1 MRHEVNGEMLVLEDV
16 QDDVVRS
23 KQAGTQ
29 ARGRK
34 ASRSSK
40 WGELPPP
47 APARGKTPLAAAPRT
62 RRKGKSAASPVE
74 ALSFLDINSLTAYL
88 QEVYKIPLLSPE
100 EERSLAERIKMHDA
114 SARRALI
121 EANLRLVISIAK
133 KFLGLGLTFQDLIQE
148 GNIGLMEAV
157 EKFDPTRGCR
167 FATYA
172 TWWIR
177 QSIIRSIANQGRT
190 IRLPV
195 HIAEAF
201 QKFIQMQVK
210 HLQEHGRAP
219 GLHLVSKV
227 LFPVCEDKVRRKVS
241 KSLKQE
247 LAPEDPRV
255 RAKVEEMEMA
265 SLTRL
270 KEILAVA
277 QEPVSLET
285 PLGEEDT
292 CIGDLVAAQVTPD
305 LPVMRVEMA
314 RLLEHL
320 NERERKI
327 LAFRFGLI
335 DGNIRTLQ
343 EISDEFGISKE
354 RIRQKEEDALRK
366 LRMVMTRDD
375 WL

>member
-1 MRHEVNGEMLVLEDV
+1 MLVLEDV
-16 QDDVVRS
+16 SYESGEPTKRS
-23 KQAGTQ
+23 HST
-29 ARGRK
+29 ARTR
-34 ASRSSK
+34 
-40 WGELPPP
+40 WG
-47 APARGKTPLAAAPRT
+47 AAANKNTKTAAVTPAKPRAART
-62 RRKGKSAASPVE
+62 RKSATTTPAE
-74 ALSFLDINSLTAYL
+74 GLNFLDINSLTAYL
-88 QEVYKIPLLSPE
+88 QEVYKIPLLTPE
-100 EERSLAERIKMHDA
+100 EERSLAKRIKKGDQ

-157 EKFDPTRGCR
+157 EKFDHTRGCR

-177 QSIIRSIANQGRT
+177 QSIIRSIANQGRM

-201 QKFIQMQVK
+201 QKFIQLQVK
-210 HLQEHGRAP
+210 HLQEHGKAP
-219 GLHLVSKV
+219 GLDLVSKV
-227 LFPVCEDKVRRKVS
+227 LFPVCEDKVRRKLS

-247 LAPEDPRV
+247 LNSHDPRV
-255 RAKVEEMEMA
+255 MAKVEEMEQA
-265 SLTRL
+265 SVNRL

-292 CIGDLVAAQVTPD
+292 CIGDLVAAVTTPD
-305 LPVMRVEMA
+305 APVMRAEMA
-314 RLLEHL
+314 KLLENL

-366 LRMVMTRDD
+366 LRLVMTRQD

>member
-1 MRHEVNGEMLVLEDV
+1 MTIEVIAEMLVLEEAEYGP
-16 QDDVVRS
+16 VRRSPRAQGAS
-23 KQAGTQ
+23 KSTGQ
-29 ARGRK
+29 ARWRGTPSPGDSQPAAARPRGR
-34 ASRSSK
+34 RPSSK
-40 WGELPPP
+40 
-47 APARGKTPLAAAPRT
+47 
-62 RRKGKSAASPVE
+62 KSSTEV
-74 ALSFLDINSLTAYL
+74 LSFLDINSLSAYL
-88 QEVYKIPLLSPE
+88 QEVYKIPLLSAD
-100 EERSLAERIKMHDA
+100 EERELAIRIKQGEGL
-114 SARRALI
+114 ARYALI

-157 EKFDPTRGCR
+157 EKFDHLRGCR

-201 QKFIQMQVK
+201 QKFIHLQVRY
-210 HLQEHGRAP
+210 LQEHGRQA
-219 GLHLVSKV
+219 GVDVASKV
-227 LFPVCEDKVRRKVS
+227 LFPVDTEKVHRKLC
-241 KSLKQE
+241 KSLK
-247 LAPEDPRV
+247 ADVPFEDPRV
-255 RAKVEEMEMA
+255 RAKIVEMEQA
-265 SLTRL
+265 SELRL

-277 QEPVSLET
+277 QEPISLET

-292 CIGDLVAAQVTPD
+292 CVGDLVAAQAAPEA
-305 LPVMRVEMA
+305 PVMRVEMA
-314 RLLEHL
+314 RLLQNL

-366 LRMVMTRDD
+366 LRTVMIRED

>member
-1 MRHEVNGEMLVLEDV
+1 MLVLEDV
-16 QDDVVRS
+16 TYES
-23 KQAGTQ
+23 GEPTK
-29 ARGRK
+29 
-34 ASRSSK
+34 RSSTPRNTR
-40 WGELPPP
+40 WGASTKSKP
-47 APARGKTPLAAAPRT
+47 AAAAPRPRNN
-62 RRKGKSAASPVE
+62 RRRSAANPTPE
-74 ALSFLDINSLTAYL
+74 GLNFLDINSLTAYL
-88 QEVYKIPLLSPE
+88 QEVYKIPLLTAE
-100 EERSLAERIKMHDA
+100 EERSLAKRIKKGDQ

-157 EKFDPTRGCR
+157 EKFDHTRGCR

-177 QSIIRSIANQGRT
+177 QSIIRSIANQGRM

-201 QKFIQMQVK
+201 QKYIQLQVK
-210 HLQEHGRAP
+210 HLQEHGKAP
-219 GLHLVSKV
+219 GLDLVSKV
-227 LFPVCEDKVRRKVS
+227 LFPVCEDKVRRKLS
-241 KSLKQE
+241 KSMKQE
-247 LAPEDPRV
+247 LNSADPRV
-255 RAKVEEMEMA
+255 VAKVDEMQQA
-265 SLTRL
+265 SVTRL

-292 CIGDLVAAQVTPD
+292 CIGDLVAAQTTPD
-305 LPVMRVEMA
+305 APVMRAEMA
-314 RLLEHL
+314 KLLENL

-366 LRMVMTRDD
+366 LRLVMTRQD

>member
-1 MRHEVNGEMLVLEDV
+1 MLALEDV
-16 QDDVVRS
+16 QYESGDSNHATRIAS
-23 KQAGTQ
+23 GIQ
-29 ARGRK
+29 RK
-34 ASRSSK
+34 K
-40 WGELPPP
+40 WGSKP
-47 APARGKTPLAAAPRT
+47 ATATAEKTTKPAKAPR
-62 RRKGKSAASPVE
+62 RPRKSSVPAEP
-74 ALSFLDINSLTAYL
+74 LNFLDINSLSAYL
-88 QEVYKIPLLSPE
+88 QEVYKIPLLTPD
-100 EERSLAERIKMHDA
+100 EERDLAIRIKKNEQA
-114 SARRALI
+114 ARRALI

-133 KFLGLGLTFQDLIQE
+133 KFMGLGLTFQDLIQE

-157 EKFDPTRGCR
+157 EKFDHTRGCR

-201 QKFIQMQVK
+201 QKFIQLNVK
-210 HLQEHGRAP
+210 HMQEHGRPP
-219 GLHLVSKV
+219 GLDVVSKV
-227 LFPVCEDKVRRKVS
+227 LFPVCSDKVRRKLA
-241 KSLKQE
+241 KALKTE
-247 LAPEDPRV
+247 LEMEDPRV
-255 RAKVEEMEMA
+255 IEKIAEMEQA
-265 SLTRL
+265 STTRL

-292 CIGDLVAAQVTPD
+292 CIGDLVAAQQTPD
-305 LPVMRVEMA
+305 APVMRVEMA
-314 RLLEHL
+314 RLLQHL

-366 LRMVMTRDD
+366 LRLVMSKQD

>member
-1 MRHEVNGEMLVLEDV
+1 MGHEVIGEMLVLKDV
-16 QDDVVRS
+16 QEESARS
-23 KQAGTQ
+23 RPAISELK
-29 ARGRK
+29 GRK
-34 ASRSSK
+34 RSRSGQ
-40 WGELPPP
+40 WGELPKP
-47 APARGKTPLAAAPRT
+47 APARAHPSRGTASKA
-62 RRKGKSAASPVE
+62 RKETKAASSSLG
-74 ALSFLDINSLTAYL
+74 ALNVLDINTLSAYL
-88 QEVYKIPLLSPE
+88 QEVYKIPLLTAE
-100 EERSLAERIKMHDA
+100 EEREIAQGVRRGEEP
-114 SARRALI
+114 AREALI

-133 KFLGLGLTFQDLIQE
+133 KFMGLGLTFQDLIQE

-157 EKFDPTRGCR
+157 EKFDPDRGCR

-195 HIAEAF
+195 HIAEAV
-201 QKFIQMQVK
+201 QKYVQIQVK
-210 HLQEHGRAP
+210 HLQEHGQAP

-247 LAPEDPRV
+247 LSPDDPRV
-255 RAKVEEMEMA
+255 QAKVEEMEMA
-265 SLTRL
+265 SLNRL

-277 QEPVSLET
+277 QEPMSLEA
-285 PLGEEDT
+285 PLGDEGT
-292 CIGDLVAAQVTPD
+292 CIGDLVAAQAAPD
-305 LPVMRVEMA
+305 MPIMRVEMA
-314 RLLEHL
+314 RLLENL
-320 NERERKI
+320 SERERKI

-366 LRMVMTRDD
+366 LRTVMSRED

>member
-1 MRHEVNGEMLVLEDV
+1 MLVLEDV
-16 QDDVVRS
+16 DFNGGNDPERS
-23 KQAGTQ
+23 RGSKKPVAQANWKAETEDAPKPVAGRPA

-34 ASRSSK
+34 PAART
-40 WGELPPP
+40 GEVLN
-47 APARGKTPLAAAPRT
+47 
-62 RRKGKSAASPVE
+62 
-74 ALSFLDINSLTAYL
+74 FLDINSLTAYL
-88 QEVYKIPLLSPE
+88 QEVYKIPLLTAD
-100 EERSLAERIKMHDA
+100 EERELAIRIKHGENG
-114 SARRALI
+114 ARRDLI

-157 EKFDPTRGCR
+157 EKFDHTRGCR

-201 QKFIQMQVK
+201 QKFIQLQVK
-210 HLQEHGRAP
+210 YLQEHGRQA
-219 GLHLVSKV
+219 GLDVASRV
-227 LFPVCEDKVRRKVS
+227 LFPVDEEKVHRKVC
-241 KSLKQE
+241 KALKQE
-247 LAPEDPRV
+247 LPFEDPRV
-255 RAKVEEMEMA
+255 QAKIEEMEQA
-265 SLTRL
+265 SVTRL

-292 CIGDLVAAQVTPD
+292 CIGDLVAAQIVPD
-305 LPVMRVEMA
+305 TPVMRVEMA
-314 RLLEHL
+314 RLLQHL

-366 LRMVMTRDD
+366 LRTVMDRED

>member
-1 MRHEVNGEMLVLEDV
+1 MGSEVSREMLALEESERRPV
-16 QDDVVRS
+16 KKSSRGQGVR
-23 KQAGTQ
+23 
-29 ARGRK
+29 
-34 ASRSSK
+34 
-40 WGELPPP
+40 
-47 APARGKTPLAAAPRT
+47 AAAGSAGWESPTEKTSQPATPR
-62 RRKGKSAASPVE
+62 RRRASSRPASEV
-74 ALSFLDINSLTAYL
+74 LGFLDTNSLSAYL
-88 QEVYKIPLLSPE
+88 QEVYKIPLLSAD
-100 EERSLAERIKMHDA
+100 EERDLAIRIK
-114 SARRALI
+114 SGESEAREYLI

-157 EKFDPTRGCR
+157 EKFDHTRGCR

-201 QKFIQMQVK
+201 QKFIQLQVK
-210 HLQEHGRAP
+210 YLQEHGRQA
-219 GLHLVSKV
+219 GLDVASRV
-227 LFPVCEDKVRRKVS
+227 LFPVDTEKIHRKLC
-241 KSLKQE
+241 KSLKTE
-247 LAPEDPRV
+247 VPFEDPRV
-255 RAKVEEMEMA
+255 RAKIAEMEQA
-265 SLTRL
+265 SVARL
-270 KEILAVA
+270 REILAVA

-292 CIGDLVAAQVTPD
+292 CIGDLVAAHTAPD
-305 LPVMRVEMA
+305 VPVMRVELA
-314 RLLEHL
+314 RLLENL
-320 NERERKI
+320 NDRERKI

-366 LRMVMTRDD
+366 LRTVMTRED

>member
-1 MRHEVNGEMLVLEDV
+1 MLVLEDV
-16 QDDVVRS
+16 DYGSGKGS
-23 KQAGTQ
+23 KRPKVAK
-29 ARGRK
+29 K
-34 ASRSSK
+34 AAPRVTS
-40 WGELPPP
+40 WGESKPEVSSPVKS
-47 APARGKTPLAAAPRT
+47 APARPRG
-62 RRKGKSAASPVE
+62 RRPARASAEV
-74 ALSFLDINSLTAYL
+74 LSFLDINSLTAYL
-88 QEVYKIPLLSPE
+88 QEVYKIPLLTAD
-100 EERSLAERIKMHDA
+100 EERDLAIRIKRGEGA
-114 SARRALI
+114 ARRALI

-157 EKFDPTRGCR
+157 EKFDHNRGCR

-201 QKFIQMQVK
+201 QKFIQLQVK
-210 HLQEHGRAP
+210 YLQEHGRQA
-219 GLHLVSKV
+219 GLDIASKV
-227 LFPVCEDKVRRKVS
+227 LFPVDQEKVHRKLC
-241 KSLKQE
+241 KSLKLE
-247 LAPEDPRV
+247 LCFEDPRV
-255 RAKVEEMEMA
+255 QAKIEEMEQA
-265 SLTRL
+265 SVNRL

-292 CIGDLVAAQVTPD
+292 CIGDLVAAQATPD
-305 LPVMRVEMA
+305 APVMRVEMA
-314 RLLEHL
+314 RLLGHL

-366 LRMVMTRDD
+366 LRTVMTKED